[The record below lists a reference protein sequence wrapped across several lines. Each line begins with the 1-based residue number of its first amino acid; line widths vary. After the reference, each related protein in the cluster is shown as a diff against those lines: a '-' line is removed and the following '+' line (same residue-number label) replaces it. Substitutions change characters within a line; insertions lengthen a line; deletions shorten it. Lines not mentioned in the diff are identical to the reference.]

1 MIKRDLAIKDMG
13 TLLPGHGG
21 ILDRIDS
28 LLACAPVVWL
38 LLAALRPLGRVKNG
52 AKVAQCAKVCLPA
65 SRPPRGSTRVSR
77 TTCCSAWSLPLLSWR
92 STPSFCN
99 P

>member
-21 ILDRIDS
+21 VLDRIDS

-38 LLAALRPLGRVKNG
+38 LLAALRPLAPGQSAVQGAAEPGIPLALGPGRI
-52 AKVAQCAKVCLPA
+52 
-65 SRPPRGSTRVSR
+65 RV
-77 TTCCSAWSLPLLSWR
+77 TG
-92 STPSFCN
+92 
-99 P
+99 